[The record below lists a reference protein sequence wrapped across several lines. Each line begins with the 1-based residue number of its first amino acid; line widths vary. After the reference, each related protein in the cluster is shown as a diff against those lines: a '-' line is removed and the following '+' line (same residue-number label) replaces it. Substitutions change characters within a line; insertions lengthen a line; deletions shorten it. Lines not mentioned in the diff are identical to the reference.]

1 MPPQAGRVQERRG
14 SRVHEEQRA
23 SPHLYGRA
31 LVSYLDQIEDL
42 EAPPRCLL
50 EQIQRGSD

>member
-1 MPPQAGRVQERRG
+1 MTPQAGRVQERRG

-31 LVSYLDQIEDL
+31 LVSYLDRIEDL